1 MSQGI
6 FQNEYQVIHVSNRY
20 AHYGFYYLSSEVD
33 AIMTKQIL
41 THFPQMNQSLNY
53 DQNLTFKRWLTQ

>member
-20 AHYGFYYLSSEVD
+20 AHYGFYDLSSEVD

-41 THFPQMNQSLNY
+41 THFPQMNRSLNY
-53 DQNLTFKRWLTQ
+53 DQN